1 MSNFFKNKKVLI
13 SIISILI
20 IAILIGGSIFLFKGN
35 KKDTEKNNQNS
46 TSNYVAYIKINPSI
60 KLEYQQICKNDKCDE
75 PIVLKYELINDD
87 AKNIFKDVDL
97 LQNDKT
103 LYKVIDLITETTK
116 NNNIKF
122 DKVEIYSDWNNAQA
136 YINKNSNN
144 IYKVSINT
152 NDELNKISNLLI
164 KNEDIP
170 DEMFV
175 PSKDELPEGAHYAT
189 KEEAKKYGVAE
200 GTIIYPEQSMTGN
213 TDKKELTEEEINA
226 EYEKF
231 YGNKNQ
237 QEQKPSTNSNSGET
251 KEELTP
257 NKEIAPGLYQ
267 EAGYGYGDYVK
278 GDHVSLVPGGRRYFK
293 FISTSKLG
301 CADAIDKSACKKS
314 WMDYFAPKL
323 ETVKEEYFHMKNS
336 YDAYYP
342 VEYEKEMKKLQDKV
356 NYYKEAIALC
366 ETNPE
371 EAATKYYYDICNDA
385 PGYLKY
391 NEDRLKQDPINK
403 ANIEND
409 LEAARYHYEEH
420 LTAYNIYKNLPY

>member
-1 MSNFFKNKKVLI
+1 MKKFLKSKKLLI
-13 SIISILI
+13 GIAFIIILI
-20 IAILIGGSIFLFKGN
+20 ILIVGGIFLFKEN
-35 KKDTEKNNQNS
+35 KNNKEET

-60 KLEYQQICKNDKCDE
+60 KLEYKQICNNKCEE

-87 AKNIFKDVDL
+87 AKNIFEDIDL

-122 DKVEIYSDWNNAQA
+122 DKVEIYSDWKNAQA
-136 YINKNSNN
+136 YMNEYSNN
-144 IYKVSINT
+144 KEIYKVSINT
-152 NDELNKISNLLI
+152 NDELKEISNLLI

-175 PSKDELPEGAHYAT
+175 SSKDELPEGAHYAT
-189 KEEAKKYGVAE
+189 KEEAEKYGVSE
-200 GTIIYPEQSMTGN
+200 GTIIYPEQSM
-213 TDKKELTEEEINA
+213 KELVEPERTEEQLQK
-226 EYEKF
+226 EYEYY

-237 QEQKPSTNSNSGET
+237 QEQKPSTNSNET

-267 EAGYGYGDYVK
+267 EAGSGFGDYVK
-278 GDHVSLVPGGRRYFK
+278 GDHVSLVPGGRRYYK
-293 FISTSKLG
+293 FVSTSKLG
-301 CADAIDKSACKKS
+301 CADAKDKSACKKS

-323 ETVKEEYFHMKNS
+323 ETVKQEYFNMKAA

-342 VEYEKEMKKLQDKV
+342 VEYEKERKDFQEKV
-356 NYYKEAIALC
+356 NSYKEGLALC
-366 ETNPE
+366 ESNPE
-371 EAATKYYYDICNDA
+371 EAAKKYYSSYCSDT

-391 NEDRLKQDPINK
+391 YEDRLKQDQVNK
-403 ANIEND
+403 VNLEND
-409 LEAARYHYEEH
+409 IEAARYHYEEH
-420 LTAYNIYKNLPY
+420 LAAYNIYKNLPY